1 MRRNAKTISVFAVL
15 SVIVLAAAAWIYG
28 KSYSVSAEPSDILKV
43 IFTDVHQLLKGLGS
57 TTVGRVGTLV
67 AIVLIVDA
75 FFLGWK
81 GSSLSRLIFNRNKS
95 AIVDNLYFVILLL
108 SLTGSAAIVAVSAF
122 IEIAFTLGISI
133 QISKFIT
140 WVSSY
145 YSWSRITLPTDG
157 IIEIAASLAIYW
169 LMTSFVQYWGHRL
182 MHTPMF
188 WHLHRFHHAATE
200 LNVVTSFRIH
210 PLEPLVLRPLTLVS
224 PLIFFNIPAHILLL
238 YFFLGTI
245 SDLLAHSQLPWGYG
259 WIGRWVI
266 QSPRVHQVHHSIED
280 EHRDL
285 HFSICPFWDHLFG
298 TWYKG
303 TKQPSKFGIPD
314 PAYEIRPLTQFFLDA
329 WNFYVHV
336 ARWVCSPLRRLRTT
350 AIDSPPAV
358 EASRE
363 SSGVATS

>member
-1 MRRNAKTISVFAVL
+1 MRPNAKTISVFAVL
-15 SVIVLAAAAWIYG
+15 SVIVLMGVAWIFS
-28 KSYSVSAEPSDILKV
+28 KSYSVSAEPADILQSA
-43 IFTDVHQLLKGLGS
+43 FTYVHQVLKSVGS
-57 TTVGRVGTLV
+57 TSAGRIGTLV
-67 AIVLIVDA
+67 TVGLLVDA
-75 FFLGWK
+75 LFLGWK
-81 GSSLSRLIFNRNKS
+81 RSSLFRLLFNRNKS
-95 AIVDNLYFVILLL
+95 AIVDNLYFVVMLL
-108 SLTGSAAIVAVSAF
+108 SLTAF
-122 IEIAFTLGISI
+122 IETAFTLGISI
-133 QISKFIT
+133 QFSKFIT

-145 YSWSRITLPTDG
+145 YSWPRITLPTDG
-157 IIEIAASLAIYW
+157 IIEITASLTIYW
-169 LMTSFVQYWGHRL
+169 LMMSFVQYWGHRL
-182 MHTPMF
+182 MHMPMF

-238 YFFLGTI
+238 YFFLGSI

-285 HFSICPFWDHLFG
+285 HFSTCPLWDHLFG

-329 WNFYVHV
+329 WNFYAHL
-336 ARWVCSPLRRLRTT
+336 ARSICSPLRRLRT
-350 AIDSPPAV
+350 AGIDSPPAA
-358 EASRE
+358 EASPE
-363 SSGVATS
+363 SRGVRRVDGASRVTT

>member
-15 SVIVLAAAAWIYG
+15 LAIVLAGAAWIFI
-28 KSYSVSAEPSDILKV
+28 KLHSVSAGPADILQSV
-43 IFTDVHQLLKGLGS
+43 FTHVHEVFKGVGS
-57 TTVGRVGTLV
+57 TSIGRVGAVV
-67 AIVLIVDA
+67 AFVLIVEA
-75 FFLGWK
+75 YFLGWK
-81 GSSLSRLIFNRNKS
+81 RSSLFRLIFNRSKS
-95 AIVDNLYFVILLL
+95 AIVDDVWFVILLL
-108 SLTGSAAIVAVSAF
+108 NLTGSAAIVAVSAF
-122 IEIAFTLGISI
+122 IEIAFSLGISI
-133 QISKFIT
+133 QLSKFIT

-157 IIEIAASLAIYW
+157 IIEITGSFAIFW
-169 LMTSFVQYWGHRL
+169 LMTSLVQYWGHRL
-182 MHTPMF
+182 MHTPIF

-200 LNVVTSFRIH
+200 LNVVTSFRQH
-210 PLEPLVLRPLTLVS
+210 PLEVLVLRPLTLVS
-224 PLIFFNIPAHILLL
+224 PLIFFNIPAPVLLL
-238 YFFLGTI
+238 YFFLGNI

-266 QSPRVHQVHHSIED
+266 QSPRVHQVHHSIDD

-285 HFSICPFWDHLFG
+285 HFSTCPLWDHLFG

-329 WNFYVHV
+329 WNFSVHV

-350 AIDSPPAV
+350 GIDSPPAGQS
-358 EASRE
+358 SRE
-363 SSGVATS
+363 SSGIVAS